1 MKPQAITLERTG
13 VAQVRIGAD
22 QPLALI
28 AGPCAIESES
38 HSLNMAEAILN
49 ITSKLG
55 IQLVFKSCYNKD
67 CRSSIES
74 FHGIGVEEG
83 LGILQKVRDTF
94 KIPVTSDVSNI
105 EWIDATA
112 AVVDMVQ
119 IPAYLCR
126 QTHLLLAAGETG
138 LPVHIKKGQ
147 FLSPWNMKNA
157 AIKVAS
163 TGNRNILLTDRGT
176 FLGYNALVSDMR
188 CFRIMKETGF
198 PVCYDA
204 THSIQMPGSLGTSSG
219 GQREFIPD
227 LVRAAIAAGANALF
241 IETHDNPAKALC
253 DATTQLPLEYL
264 EPVLQQAKAVY
275 DLVADLS
282 EVEIIQKAPVR

>member
-1 MKPQAITLERTG
+1 MKTDTITLEKEG
-13 VAQVRIGAD
+13 VAKVTIGPG

-28 AGPCAIESES
+28 AGPCAIESEA
-38 HSLNMAEAILN
+38 HSLKMAEAILK
-49 ITSKLG
+49 ITDKLG
-55 IQLVFKSCYNKD
+55 VQLVFKSCYNKD

-74 FHGIGVEEG
+74 FHGLGLEEG
-83 LGILQKVRDTF
+83 LGILQKVRESF
-94 KIPVTSDVSNI
+94 QIPVTSDVSNTA
-105 EWIDATA
+105 WIDDTA

-157 AIKVAS
+157 AIKVKS

-176 FLGYNALVSDMR
+176 FLGYNALVTDMR

-204 THSIQMPGSLGTSSG
+204 THSIQMPGSLGTS
-219 GQREFIPD
+219 
-227 LVRAAIAAGANALF
+227 
-241 IETHDNPAKALC
+241 
-253 DATTQLPLEYL
+253 
-264 EPVLQQAKAVY
+264 
-275 DLVADLS
+275 
-282 EVEIIQKAPVR
+282 